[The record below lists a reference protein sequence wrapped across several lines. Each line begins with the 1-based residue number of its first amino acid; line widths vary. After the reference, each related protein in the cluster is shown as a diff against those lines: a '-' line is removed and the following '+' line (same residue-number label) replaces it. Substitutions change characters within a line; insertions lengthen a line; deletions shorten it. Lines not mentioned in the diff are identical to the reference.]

1 MTKTAIEVV
10 AQAHRYLN
18 VLSVDE
24 DPSDD
29 MVAFGTATL
38 TGLLD
43 EAATAHGLTFTW
55 TSADVP
61 DGAWL
66 ALSRLLAAEMAGTS
80 ERPSE
85 PVSRAWTRFRAAV
98 QADDRGD
105 WRDLDEDG
113 TATDEEADIAD
124 QAAYY

>member
-10 AQAHRYLN
+10 AQAHRYLA

-24 DPSDD
+24 EPSAD
-29 MVAFGTATL
+29 MVSFGTAVL
-38 TGLLD
+38 DGLLD

-55 TSADVP
+55 TAAAVP

-66 ALSRLLAAEMAGTS
+66 PLSRLLAAEIAGHY
-80 ERPSE
+80 ERPAE

-98 QADDRGD
+98 QADDRED
-105 WRDLDEDG
+105 PRDLDDDDVVSD
-113 TATDEEADIAD
+113 DEVKAGDR
-124 QAAYY
+124 AAFY

>member
-1 MTKTAIEVV
+1 MTKTSSSVV
-10 AQAHRYLN
+10 AQAHRYIG

-29 MVAFGTATL
+29 MVSFGGAVL
-38 TGLLD
+38 DGLLD

-55 TSADVP
+55 TSAAVP
-61 DGAWL
+61 DGVWL
-66 ALSRLLAAEMAGTS
+66 PLSRLLAAEIAVHY
-80 ERPSE
+80 ERPAE

-98 QADDRGD
+98 QADDRTD

-113 TATDEEADIAD
+113 TVSGEEVEAGDR
-124 QAAYY
+124 AAFY

>member
-10 AQAHRYLN
+10 AQAHRYIN
-18 VLSVDE
+18 VLSVD
-24 DPSDD
+24 DAPSAD
-29 MVAFGTATL
+29 MVTFGEAVL
-38 TGLLD
+38 NGLLD

-55 TSADVP
+55 TSATVP

-66 ALSRLLAAEMAGTS
+66 PLSRLLASEIAGHY
-80 ERPSE
+80 ERPFE
-85 PVSRAWTRFRAAV
+85 PSSRAWTRFRAAV

-113 TATDEEADIAD
+113 IVQDDEADAAAR
-124 QAAYY
+124 AAYY